1 VKRYRTLVD
10 AARRAETAV
19 DATSER
25 VTRAVATTFYRLLAV
40 KDEYEV
46 ARLHTDAAF
55 REALEAQFEGVAG
68 KDFGIKFNL
77 APPTLT
83 RAQPGVN
90 PTKKTF
96 GQWMWPVLG
105 MLAKWRGL
113 RGTPLDPFGRTL
125 ERRMER
131 ELAGDYETTLL
142 RALTRLG
149 ANNLED
155 VAKLADLHARVRGYG
170 HVKLANLAGV
180 KRGERDLAAR
190 LQIDPATGEAVKKSL
205 EEMKGA
211 GQLRGIPVVVT
222 K

>member
-1 VKRYRTLVD
+1 M
-10 AARRAETAV
+10 
-19 DATSER
+19 
-25 VTRAVATTFYRLLAV
+25 ATTFYRLLAV

-68 KDFGIKFNL
+68 KDFGIRFNL

-83 RAQPGVN
+83 HPQPGINPAKKPSVN
-90 PTKKTF
+90 GCGRCSACWRNGAACAARCSIRSAARSNARWSANSPTITKPRCNAF
-96 GQWMWPVLG
+96 
-105 MLAKWRGL
+105 AKL
-113 RGTPLDPFGRTL
+113 N
-125 ERRMER
+125 
-131 ELAGDYETTLL
+131 
-142 RALTRLG
+142 
-149 ANNLED
+149 ANNTED

-190 LQIDPATGEAVKKSL
+190 LQIEAATGACVKKSL
-205 EEMKGA
+205 EEVKGA
-211 GQLRGIPVVVT
+211 GQLRGIPVVVA